1 MNGLTTKARTFARNI
16 GLLPLLQRMRPRA
29 PYEAEFGKAMLDEV
43 RPGDVVWDVGANVG
57 FYTQQFVAKAGPTG
71 KVVAF
76 EPEPSCYAILQRDC
90 ASAIAVNV
98 ALSDQAGE
106 GFMEAHPQA
115 DAGTH
120 HIVGTRTNTSIPI
133 KLIAGDNYQGPY
145 PNVVKI
151 DVEGFEDEVLSGM
164 PRILADRRLRAIF
177 IEVHFALL
185 ERRGKALAPMHI
197 ERKLQALGFRIS
209 WFRDRSHLK
218 ALRGN

>member
-1 MNGLTTKARTFARNI
+1 MNGLTIKARTIARNI
-16 GLLPLLQRMRPRA
+16 GLLPLLQRMRPRG
-29 PYEAEFGKAMLDEV
+29 PYEAEFGKAMLDAV
-43 RPGDVVWDVGANVG
+43 RAGDVVWDVGANVG
-57 FYTQQFVAKAGPTG
+57 FYTQQFIAKAGPTG

-90 ASAIAVNV
+90 ASAIAVNC

-106 GFMEAHPQA
+106 GFLEAHPQA

-120 HIVGTRTNTSIPI
+120 HIVGERTNTSIAI
-133 KLIAGDNYQGPY
+133 KLIAGDNYEGPC
-145 PNVVKI
+145 PNVIKI
-151 DVEGFEDEVLSGM
+151 DVEGFEDEVLAGI

-177 IEVHFALL
+177 VEVHFALL
-185 ERRGKALAPMHI
+185 ERRGKALAPVLI
-197 ERKLQALGFRIS
+197 ERKLQGLGFRTS